1 MPAIDKTDIKVSE
14 AHIQKV
20 ATPVGTRRITL
31 GQLRSMVAATE
42 HWPDHTPLEI
52 VQHDIYGA
60 APTLILKRDLLAAD
74 QATEEN

>member
-1 MPAIDKTDIKVSE
+1 MDNIRTSDTRV
-14 AHIQKV
+14 QRV